1 MKKRKLSIL
10 GLSYSQTQ
18 IGAYVL
24 VLADKKSNKK
34 LPIIIKAAE
43 AQRIAL
49 EIEKIKP
56 AGARP
61 LTHDLFKS
69 LADSFSIEIKEVF
82 IYSLV
87 EGIFYSKIIATNEV
101 GEVVEIES
109 TAGDAVAI
117 ASIYKCPVYSTTEI
131 IDLVGIVINPDGSI
145 PKEQDIEDVE
155 DIDDIDD
162 ENISQKRVVSVEDLQ
177 KMMQEAIANEEYEIA
192 AELRDRIEKLKQ

>member
-18 IGAYVL
+18 VGAYVL
-24 VLADKKSNKK
+24 VLADKKSNRK
-34 LPIIIKAAE
+34 LPIIIKATE

-56 AGARP
+56 SGGRP

-69 LADSFSIEIKEVF
+69 LADSFSIQINEVF

-87 EGIFYSKIIATNEV
+87 EGIFYSKIIATNEA
-101 GEVVEIES
+101 GEIVEIES

-117 ASIYKCPVYSTTEI
+117 ASIYKCPIYSTTEI
-131 IDLVGIVINPDGSI
+131 IELVGININPDGTI

-155 DIDDIDD
+155 EIDLD
-162 ENISQKRVVSVEDLQ
+162 EEVTTKKRVVSVEDLQ
-177 KMMQEAIANEEYEIA
+177 KMMDEAIANEEYEIA

>member
-24 VLADKKSNKK
+24 VLADKKSSRK
-34 LPIIIKAAE
+34 LPIIIKSTE

-56 AGARP
+56 AGSRP

-69 LADSFSIEIKEVF
+69 LADSFSIEIQEVF

-87 EGIFYSKIIATNEV
+87 EGIFYSKIIATNGIET
-101 GEVVEIES
+101 VEIES

-117 ASIYKCPVYSTTEI
+117 ASIYKCPIFTTTEI
-131 IDLVGIVINPDGSI
+131 IDLVGININPDGTI

-155 DIDDIDD
+155 EIDLD
-162 ENISQKRVVSVEDLQ
+162 EEVTTKKRVVSVEDLQ
-177 KMMQEAIANEEYEIA
+177 KMMDEAIANEEYEIA

>member
-24 VLADKKSNKK
+24 VLADKKSSRK
-34 LPIIIKAAE
+34 LPIIIKPAE

-49 EIEKIKP
+49 EIEKIKT
-56 AGARP
+56 AGSRP

-69 LADSFSIEIKEVF
+69 LADSFSIEIQEVF

-87 EGIFYSKIIATNEV
+87 EGIFYSKIIATNGIET
-101 GEVVEIES
+101 VEIES

-117 ASIYKCPVYSTTEI
+117 ASIYKCPIFTTTEI
-131 IDLVGIVINPDGSI
+131 IDLVGININPDGTI

-155 DIDDIDD
+155 EIDLD
-162 ENISQKRVVSVEDLQ
+162 EEVTTKKRVVSVEDLQ
-177 KMMQEAIANEEYEIA
+177 KMMDEAISNEEYEIA

>member
-24 VLADKKSNKK
+24 VLADKKSSRK
-34 LPIIIKAAE
+34 LPIIIKSTE

-56 AGARP
+56 AGSRP

-69 LADSFSIEIKEVF
+69 LADSFSIEIQEVF

-87 EGIFYSKIIATNEV
+87 EGIFYSKIIATNGIET
-101 GEVVEIES
+101 VEIES

-117 ASIYKCPVYSTTEI
+117 ASIYKCPIFTTSEI
-131 IDLVGIVINPDGSI
+131 IDLVGININPDGTI

-155 DIDDIDD
+155 EIDLD
-162 ENISQKRVVSVEDLQ
+162 EEVTTKKRVVSVEDLQ
-177 KMMQEAIANEEYEIA
+177 KMMDEAIANEEYEIA

>member
-24 VLADKKSNKK
+24 VLADKKSSRK
-34 LPIIIKAAE
+34 LPIIIKSTE

-56 AGARP
+56 AGSRP

-69 LADSFSIEIKEVF
+69 LADYFSIEIQEVF

-87 EGIFYSKIIATNEV
+87 EGIFYSKIIATNGIET
-101 GEVVEIES
+101 VEIES

-117 ASIYKCPVYSTTEI
+117 ASIYKCPIFTTTEI
-131 IDLVGIVINPDGSI
+131 IDLVGININPDGTI

-155 DIDDIDD
+155 EIDLD
-162 ENISQKRVVSVEDLQ
+162 EEVTTKKRVVSVEDLQ
-177 KMMQEAIANEEYEIA
+177 KMMDEAIANEEYEIA

>member
-24 VLADKKSNKK
+24 VLADKKSSRK
-34 LPIIIKAAE
+34 LPIIIKSAE

-56 AGARP
+56 AGSRP

-69 LADSFSIEIKEVF
+69 LADSFSIEIQEVF

-87 EGIFYSKIIATNEV
+87 EGIFYSKIIATNGIET
-101 GEVVEIES
+101 VEIES

-117 ASIYKCPVYSTTEI
+117 ASIYKCPIFTTTEI
-131 IDLVGIVINPDGSI
+131 IDLVGININPDGTI

-155 DIDDIDD
+155 EIDLD
-162 ENISQKRVVSVEDLQ
+162 EEVTTKKRVVSVEDLQ
-177 KMMQEAIANEEYEIA
+177 KMMDEAIANEEYEIA

>member
-155 DIDDIDD
+155 DIDD

>member
-18 IGAYVL
+18 VGAYVL
-24 VLADKKSNKK
+24 VLADKKSNRK
-34 LPIIIKAAE
+34 LPIIIKATE

-56 AGARP
+56 SGGRP

-69 LADSFSIEIKEVF
+69 LADSFSIQINEVF

-87 EGIFYSKIIATNEV
+87 EGIFYSKIIATNEA
-101 GEVVEIES
+101 GEIVEIES

-117 ASIYKCPVYSTTEI
+117 ASIYKCPIYSTTEI
-131 IDLVGIVINPDGSI
+131 IELVGININPDGTI

-155 DIDDIDD
+155 EIDLD
-162 ENISQKRVVSVEDLQ
+162 EEVTTKKRVVSVEDLQ
-177 KMMQEAIANEEYEIA
+177 KMMDEAIANEEYEIA
-192 AELRDRIEKLKQ
+192 AELRDRIEKLKR

>member
-24 VLADKKSNKK
+24 VLADKKSSRK
-34 LPIIIKAAE
+34 LPIIIKPAE

-56 AGARP
+56 TGSRP

-69 LADSFSIEIKEVF
+69 LADSFSIEIQEVF

-87 EGIFYSKIIATNEV
+87 EGIFYSKIIATNGIET
-101 GEVVEIES
+101 VEIES

-117 ASIYKCPVYSTTEI
+117 ASIYKCPIFTTTEI
-131 IDLVGIVINPDGSI
+131 IDLVGININPDGTI

-155 DIDDIDD
+155 EIDLD
-162 ENISQKRVVSVEDLQ
+162 EEVTTKKRVVSVEDLQ
-177 KMMQEAIANEEYEIA
+177 KMMDEAIANEEYEIA

>member
-24 VLADKKSNKK
+24 VLADKKSSRK
-34 LPIIIKAAE
+34 LPIIIKPAE

-56 AGARP
+56 AGSRP

-69 LADSFSIEIKEVF
+69 LADSFSIEIQEVF

-87 EGIFYSKIIATNEV
+87 EGIFYSKIIATNGIET
-101 GEVVEIES
+101 VEIES

-117 ASIYKCPVYSTTEI
+117 ASIYKCPIFTTTEI
-131 IDLVGIVINPDGSI
+131 IDLVGININPDGTI

-155 DIDDIDD
+155 EIDLD
-162 ENISQKRVVSVEDLQ
+162 EEVTTKKRVVSVEDLQ
-177 KMMQEAIANEEYEIA
+177 KMMDEAIANEEYEIA

>member
-24 VLADKKSNKK
+24 VLADKKSSRK
-34 LPIIIKAAE
+34 LPIIIKPAE

-56 AGARP
+56 AGSRP

-69 LADSFSIEIKEVF
+69 LADSFSIEIQEVF

-87 EGIFYSKIIATNEV
+87 EGIFYSKIMNR
-101 GEVVEIES
+101 S
-109 TAGDAVAI
+109 N
-117 ASIYKCPVYSTTEI
+117 SCNMRI
-131 IDLVGIVINPDGSI
+131 IN
-145 PKEQDIEDVE
+145 
-155 DIDDIDD
+155 
-162 ENISQKRVVSVEDLQ
+162 
-177 KMMQEAIANEEYEIA
+177 
-192 AELRDRIEKLKQ
+192 